1 MRAVHQG
8 SDEILP
14 IKGPGPPS
22 RRGPQSLR
30 EDWNGRNLELQLLLR
45 QKDPPKKKGKK
56 NNVGLRM
63 TMLQAAGKN

>member
-14 IKGPGPPS
+14 IKGPAPTAGP
-22 RRGPQSLR
+22 SLR

-45 QKDPPKKKGKK
+45 QKDPPTKKGKK
-56 NNVGLRM
+56 CNVGLRM
-63 TMLQAAGKN
+63 TMPQAASTN